1 MYEKVE
7 AIVIS
12 NLKYSDNSLIVKC
25 FTKTL
30 GTRSYLQQ
38 GILSAKKNSQTIAL
52 FQPFTLLELVAT
64 HKSNGSLGRIK
75 EAKVTTPYLS
85 LHTDIYKST
94 VSLFLSEICA
104 NICTSEAPD
113 IELFNYLEE
122 KLIYLDRNEFSANF
136 HLKFLLDLSKYLG
149 FYPDDNDSHLP
160 FFNLEEGHFTTTES
174 SSTVISGTILALFKN
189 ILITDYP
196 SLNHIKTNKNERN
209 ALLHQLLKYY
219 EWHFP
224 NFKKVKSLEVL
235 QVFF

>member
-64 HKSNGSLGRIK
+64 HKSNGSLGHIK
-75 EAKVTTPYLS
+75 EAKVTTPYHT

-94 VSLFLSEICA
+94 VSLFLSEVCA
-104 NICTSEAPD
+104 YICTSEAPD

-122 KLIYLDRNEFSANF
+122 KLIYLDRNNFSANF

-149 FYPDDNDSHLP
+149 FYPDDSDSYLP
-160 FFNLEEGHFTTTES
+160 FFSLEEGHFTTTENN
-174 SSTVISGTILALFKN
+174 TAVISGNALSLFKT
-189 ILITDYP
+189 LLETDYP
-196 SLNHIKTNKNERN
+196 TLNQIRTNKNERN
-209 ALLHQLLKYY
+209 ALLYLLLKYY

-224 NFKKVKSLEVL
+224 NFKKIKSLEVL
-235 QVFF
+235 QVLF